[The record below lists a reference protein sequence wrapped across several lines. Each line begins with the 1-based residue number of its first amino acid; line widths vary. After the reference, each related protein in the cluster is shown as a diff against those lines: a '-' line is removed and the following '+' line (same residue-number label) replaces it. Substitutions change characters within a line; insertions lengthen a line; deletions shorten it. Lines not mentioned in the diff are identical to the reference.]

1 MSNFPKIASTV
12 DSSSSPAGILLR
24 RNFVRACVYV
34 CVCVCRRTCMCA
46 RRRSVRKN
54 TFDAGR
60 ATRRR
65 SRKKTCTNR
74 SKVGYQL
81 NEAQQAGHER
91 TPRRRRRRNAL
102 SLATTMS
109 PSPAMFALCS
119 GVREHPL
126 TASSSVVEVA
136 AAHAAARGRGVA
148 CGESD
153 GELFFCFCWGESF
166 SSRGGVRGKW

>member
-1 MSNFPKIASTV
+1 MCTTTLGAKKHF
-12 DSSSSPAGILLR
+12 R
-24 RNFVRACVYV
+24 RG
-34 CVCVCRRTCMCA
+34 A
-46 RRRSVRKN
+46 RY
-54 TFDAGR
+54 
-60 ATRRR
+60 AT
-65 SRKKTCTNR
+65 SESEKTCTNR

-126 TASSSVVEVA
+126 TASSSVVELLLHMQR
-136 AAHAAARGRGVA
+136 HAVVGLHAVRVMESFFFAFVGERAFPRVVA
-148 CGESD
+148 CAGN
-153 GELFFCFCWGESF
+153 
-166 SSRGGVRGKW
+166 GKRERE

>member
-1 MSNFPKIASTV
+1 
-12 DSSSSPAGILLR
+12 
-24 RNFVRACVYV
+24 
-34 CVCVCRRTCMCA
+34 MCA
-46 RRRSVRKN
+46 RRRRRRRSVRKN

-126 TASSSVVEVA
+126 TASSSVVELLLHMQR
-136 AAHAAARGRGVA
+136 HAVVGLHAVRVMEGFFFAFVGERAFPREVA
-148 CGESD
+148 CAGN
-153 GELFFCFCWGESF
+153 
-166 SSRGGVRGKW
+166 GKRERE